1 MEGEIGIVNKTNSKT
16 VSALIVGNGSTNI
29 ENLLLNDNAFYPG
42 IGAGYILPTA
52 SSTVYGGI
60 KISDNYFYMDQG
72 LLKPKT
78 LQLIEDDNPDNPDE
92 FNKANKSGNQALI
105 STPTT
110 D

>member
-1 MEGEIGIVNKTNSKT
+1 
-16 VSALIVGNGSTNI
+16 
-29 ENLLLNDNAFYPG
+29 
-42 IGAGYILPTA
+42 
-52 SSTVYGGI
+52 
-60 KISDNYFYMDQG
+60 MDQG